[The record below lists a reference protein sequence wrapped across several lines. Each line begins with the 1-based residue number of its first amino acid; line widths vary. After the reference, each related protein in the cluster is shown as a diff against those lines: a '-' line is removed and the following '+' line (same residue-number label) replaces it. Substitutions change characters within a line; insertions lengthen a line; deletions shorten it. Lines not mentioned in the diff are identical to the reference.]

1 MKLSKIAFAISL
13 FFLPSLGGCGFY
25 SFSGTSISPEVK
37 TFSVSFFENRASI
50 VSPLLSQTVTEGLKQ
65 KFISETNLSIVNDD
79 GDFSFSG
86 AITSFVIAPVSA
98 QNSDNAQLNR
108 LSITLQV
115 KLVSAKD
122 PKSEFE
128 QSFTNFQD
136 FDANTN
142 FSAVETAL
150 VQEISD
156 MLVQQVFNKAAI
168 NW

>member
-1 MKLSKIAFAISL
+1 MRLNSKLLAIVL
-13 FFLPSLGGCGFY
+13 FFVSLQGCKFY
-25 SFSGTSISPEVK
+25 SFSGTSIHPDVK
-37 TFSVSFFENRASI
+37 TFSVSFFENRANI
-50 VSPLLSQTVTEGLKQ
+50 VSPLLSQTFTEGLKQ
-65 KFISETNLSIVNDD
+65 KFTTETNLSILNNG
-79 GDFSFSG
+79 GDFDFSG
-86 AITSFVIAPVSA
+86 SITNFIITPVSA
-98 QNSDNAQLNR
+98 QSTDNAQLNR
-108 LSITLQV
+108 LSITVQV

-142 FSAVETAL
+142 FSSIESRL

-156 MLVQQVFNKAAI
+156 MLVQQIFNKAAI